1 MLEPGKYQVE
11 NYRKTITF
19 ESGFEHRKSLGKF

>member
-11 NYRKTITF
+11 NYRKIITF
-19 ESGFEHRKSLGKF
+19 ESGFEHRKSLGKC